1 MIIYTYI
8 YIYVYIYVYIIIYIY
23 MYIYVYVCVYIYI
36 CMYIYM
42 YNIYIYIFI
51 YLYLYIR
58 ILPTY
63 VDPNGKD
70 KYETSFAHQAI
81 STNFPRMINDDHPII
96 LYSKYHL
103 CPQLDELDPS
113 TSDFPAAVAPCA
125 PKSFGACS
133 ASR

>member
-1 MIIYTYI
+1 
-8 YIYVYIYVYIIIYIY
+8 
-23 MYIYVYVCVYIYI
+23 
-36 CMYIYM
+36 MYIYM
-42 YNIYIYIFI
+42 YNIYIYIYI